1 MKKIKVQNY
10 TAFSPIENGEKK
22 YKIIT
27 NQDGQEIGIEVRGTV
42 TSFLDENFN
51 EMKFDKKAYDKCIS
65 EYFEKN
71 DLNIPIDL
79 MHVRDAFHLLGVCT
93 KFKKTSSG
101 VEIVAFIPKGVY
113 FYGLVKT
120 LIDNGILQGF
130 SNMGFITNYSFEQ
143 DVLIVE
149 EFQLISISLV
159 DVPADVSG
167 KFATQNTIFE
177 GFESPESKTET
188 KTETKNNL
196 SIFGI

>member
-10 TAFSPIENGEKK
+10 ASFSPIENGEKK

-27 NQDGQEIGIEVRGTV
+27 SQDGQELGIEVKGTV

-79 MHVRDAFHLLGVCT
+79 MHVRDGFHLLGVCT
-93 KFKKTSSG
+93 NFKKTNSG
-101 VEIVAFIPKGVY
+101 VEIVTFIPKGVY

-120 LIDNGILQGF
+120 LIDNGVLQGF

-143 DVLIVE
+143 DILIVE

-177 GFESPESKTET
+177 GFESQESKTE
-188 KTETKNNL
+188 TETKNNL

>member
-10 TAFSPIENGEKK
+10 ASFSPIENGEKK

-27 NQDGQEIGIEVRGTV
+27 SVDGQELGIEVKGMV

-71 DLNIPIDL
+71 ELNIPIDL
-79 MHVRDAFHLLGVCT
+79 MHVRDGFHLLGVCT
-93 KFKKTSSG
+93 NFKKTKSG
-101 VEIVAFIPKGVY
+101 VEIITFIPKGVY

-130 SNMGFITNYSFEQ
+130 SNMGFITNYSFEE
-143 DVLIVE
+143 DVFIVE

-177 GFESPESKTET
+177 GFKNQEPKAG
-188 KTETKNNL
+188 TKNNL

>member
-10 TAFSPIENGEKK
+10 ASFSPIENGEKK

-27 NQDGQEIGIEVRGTV
+27 SQDGQELGIEVKGTV

-79 MHVRDAFHLLGVCT
+79 MHVRDGFHLLGVCT

-101 VEIVAFIPKGVY
+101 VEIVTFIPKGIY

-130 SNMGFITNYSFEQ
+130 SNMGFITDYSYEEDIF
-143 DVLIVE
+143 IVE
-149 EFQLISISLV
+149 EFQLVSISLV

-177 GFESPESKTET
+177 GFENQESKTET

>member
-1 MKKIKVQNY
+1 
-10 TAFSPIENGEKK
+10 
-22 YKIIT
+22 
-27 NQDGQEIGIEVRGTV
+27 
-42 TSFLDENFN
+42 
-51 EMKFDKKAYDKCIS
+51 
-65 EYFEKN
+65 
-71 DLNIPIDL
+71 

-101 VEIVAFIPKGVY
+101 VEIVTFIPKGVY

-130 SNMGFITNYSFEQ
+130 SNMGFITDYSYEEEQ
-143 DVLIVE
+143 DIFIVK

-177 GFESPESKTET
+177 GFENQESKAET

>member
-10 TAFSPIENGEKK
+10 AAFSSIENGEKK

-27 NQDGQEIGIEVRGTV
+27 SEDGQERGIEVKGMV

-51 EMKFDKKAYDKCIS
+51 EMKFDKTAYDKCIS

-71 DLNIPIDL
+71 NLNIPIDL
-79 MHVRDAFHLLGVCT
+79 MHVRDGFHLLGVCT

-120 LIDNGILQGF
+120 LIENDVLQGF
-130 SNMGFITNYSFEQ
+130 SNMGFITNYSFEE
-143 DVLIVE
+143 DTLIVE

-177 GFESPESKTET
+177 GFENQNPKP
-188 KTETKNNL
+188 ETKNNL

>member
-27 NQDGQEIGIEVRGTV
+27 SQDGQENGIEVKGMV

-79 MHVRDAFHLLGVCT
+79 MHVRDGFHLLGVCT

-120 LIDNGILQGF
+120 LIDNGVLQGF
-130 SNMGFITNYSFEQ
+130 SNLGYIANYSFEQ

-177 GFESPESKTET
+177 GFENKDS

>member
-10 TAFSPIENGEKK
+10 ASFSPIENGEKK

-27 NQDGQEIGIEVRGTV
+27 SVDGQELGIEVKGTV

-101 VEIVAFIPKGVY
+101 VEIVTFIPKGVY

-130 SNMGFITNYSFEQ
+130 SNMGFITDYSYEEDKF
-143 DVLIVE
+143 IVE

-167 KFATQNTIFE
+167 KFATQNTRFE
-177 GFESPESKTET
+177 GFESQEPVK
-188 KTETKNNL
+188 ETKNNL